1 MKNYRRILAVAAGVL
16 AGAGAAWGQ
25 SVEAPARPS
34 VPGAIAPAGSRVM
47 KDIVYA
53 EPAGSA
59 PLKLDLYLPAEGA
72 GPAPV
77 VVWVHGGG
85 WIQGSKEG
93 CPAALLVPKGFAAVS
108 ISYRFTNVAKFPAQL
123 HDCKAAIRWVRAHA
137 GEYNLDADHIGV
149 WGGSAGGHLVAL
161 LGTTGDE
168 KGLEGDEGNLEQSSA
183 VRCVVDW
190 FGPMDIRY
198 ISEPGATAEGVH
210 GMVAALVGGTGEA
223 VKENAALASP
233 ITHITKDDAPFLI
246 MHGDQDTLV
255 TIRHSEEMD
264 KALRAAGVECEFV
277 VIKGGGHGPG
287 FGEAKVLERVAGFF
301 EKWLK

>member
-1 MKNYRRILAVAAGVL
+1 MKSAIRFVL
-16 AGAGAAWGQ
+16 ALVAGPAVWFGGAAMGQ
-25 SVEAPARPS
+25 SAPGPGPARPAD
-34 VPGAIAPAGSRVM
+34 GARVM

-59 PLKLDLYLPAEGA
+59 PLKLDLYLPEASDR
-72 GPAPV
+72 PAPV

-85 WIQGSKEG
+85 WKMGSKEG

-108 ISYRFTNVAKFPAQL
+108 ISYRFTDVEAFPAQL

-137 GEYNLDADHIGV
+137 KEYNFDPERIGV
-149 WGGSAGGHLVAL
+149 WGASAGGHLAAL
-161 LGTTGDE
+161 LGTTGGDAA
-168 KGLEGDEGNLEQSSA
+168 LEGALGNAEQSSA
-183 VRCVVDW
+183 VACVVDW
-190 FGPMDIRY
+190 FGPMDLRY
-198 ISEPGATAEGVH
+198 IGEPGATAEGVH

-223 VKENAALASP
+223 VKENAAAASP

-287 FGEAKVLERVAGFF
+287 FGETKVLERVAGFF
-301 EKWLK
+301 EKWLKE